1 MASSSEGRQHTPV
14 RTRSPPE
21 AAATVRQRL
30 AEALR
35 EGPATA
41 KDLSK
46 LVGISEHEVAG
57 HLAHL
62 ARSLRAR
69 GERLAMTPPECL
81 GCGFAFP
88 GRERTTRPSHCP
100 RCRGRRITLP
110 EFRVE

>member
-1 MASSSEGRQHTPV
+1 MRAKRL
-14 RTRSPPE
+14 PE
-21 AAATVRQRL
+21 AAATVRQRI

-35 EGPATA
+35 AGAATA

-46 LVGISEHEVAG
+46 EVGVSEREVAG
-57 HLAHL
+57 HLEHL

-69 GERLAMTPPECL
+69 GEKLVMTRPECL
-81 GCGFAFP
+81 DCGFPFP

>member
-1 MASSSEGRQHTPV
+1 M

-30 AEALR
+30 AGVLR

-46 LVGISEHEVAG
+46 LVGISEREVAG

-62 ARSLRAR
+62 AHSLRAR
-69 GERLAMTPPECL
+69 GEKLAVTPPECL
-81 GCGFAFP
+81 ECGFAYP

-100 RCRGRRITLP
+100 RCRSRRITLP

>member
-1 MASSSEGRQHTPV
+1 M
-14 RTRSPPE
+14 RSKRLPE
-21 AAATVRQRL
+21 AGATVRQRI

-35 EGPATA
+35 GGPATA

-46 LVGISEHEVAG
+46 LVGVSEHEVAG
-57 HLAHL
+57 HLEHL

-69 GERLAMTPPECL
+69 GEKLVMTPPECL
-81 GCGFAFP
+81 DCAFAFP

-110 EFRVE
+110 DFRVE